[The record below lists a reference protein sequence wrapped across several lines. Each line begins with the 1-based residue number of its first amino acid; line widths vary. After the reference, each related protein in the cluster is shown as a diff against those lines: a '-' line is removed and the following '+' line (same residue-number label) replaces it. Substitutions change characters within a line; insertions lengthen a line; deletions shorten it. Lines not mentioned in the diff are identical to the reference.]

1 MQKVLITTGWTSYN
15 EVIDV
20 SKRPQ
25 QACSKTS
32 FFGQEIV
39 GTAGAV
45 VKNVP
50 MVCGGRHTRVS
61 SAINRC
67 SILKYGRFVGIGPKM
82 PEKRFNAA
90 AIGTT
95 RYLKVETIL
104 KNL

>member
-1 MQKVLITTGWTSYN
+1 MQKVLITTGWTTYN

-20 SKRPQ
+20 SKNPQ

-32 FFGQEIV
+32 FFPQEIV

-67 SILKYGRFVGIGPKM
+67 SILKYGRFVRIGPKM